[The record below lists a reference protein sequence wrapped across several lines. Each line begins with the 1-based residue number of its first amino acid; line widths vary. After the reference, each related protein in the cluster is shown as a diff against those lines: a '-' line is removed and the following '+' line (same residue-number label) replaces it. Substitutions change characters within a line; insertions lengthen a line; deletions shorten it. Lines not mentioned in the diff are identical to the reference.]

1 MIFLDKLVF
10 SRHKM
15 FEDWCICDQGRI
27 YVPAATNP
35 SRTHLIYP
43 KAMLVLLKTDC
54 VQMVPSCSRAR
65 NRFFNRPRLERGS
78 RKSPEQ
84 LLKSIKVSRLWSLKQ
99 VRFRDLLPIKREH
112 PPLLCYVHAYMN
124 TFMLSCFTSLWI
136 DCYFTSDRDLSYC
149 GIHKITSLYLYIY
162 FFFHCIKYH
171 YINSIIESCDSCFKI
186 VNHARG

>member
-1 MIFLDKLVF
+1 MHFELTKLFFIYCKIFKISLHKRNLKIMIFLDKLVF

-54 VQMVPSCSRAR
+54 VQMVPSCSRAW

-112 PPLLCYVHAYMN
+112 PLFFATCMRTWILLCSVVLLHYELIAI
-124 TFMLSCFTSLWI
+124 SRPI
-136 DCYFTSDRDLSYC
+136 E
-149 GIHKITSLYLYIY
+149 I
-162 FFFHCIKYH
+162 FHIVEFIK
-171 YINSIIESCDSCFKI
+171 
-186 VNHARG
+186 